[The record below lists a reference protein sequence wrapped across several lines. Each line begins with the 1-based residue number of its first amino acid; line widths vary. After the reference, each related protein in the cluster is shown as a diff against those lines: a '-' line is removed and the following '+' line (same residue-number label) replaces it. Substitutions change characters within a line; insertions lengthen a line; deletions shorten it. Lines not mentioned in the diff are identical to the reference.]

1 MCFSALR
8 RTRTGRWTED
18 SEAVSALFTRPDFS
32 AVFPLRKKPCCS
44 SGPACFWGR
53 LLYRLFKVGLEKRRY
68 LLFASSGAAKS
79 LVSAAFF
86 TERERPTETACTKG
100 ALFSAGPERSRIS
113 FAKEPFAE
121 EVVFPVDGQNSLCY
135 VISKVA
141 KGLFFLREKPG
152 KRRCSGRTPARTAG
166 AD

>member
-1 MCFSALR
+1 MPYFLCGRSRAAVQALP
-8 RTRTGRWTED
+8 
-18 SEAVSALFTRPDFS
+18 V
-32 AVFPLRKKPCCS
+32 
-44 SGPACFWGR
+44 FWGR
-53 LLYRLFKVGLEKRRY
+53 LLYRLFKAGLEKRRY
-68 LLFASSGAAKS
+68 LLFASPGAAKS

-141 KGLFFLREKPG
+141 KGLFFCAKSRGSGAAAAAHPPG
-152 KRRCSGRTPARTAG
+152 RQARIKKSKHKRIYLEVRHAYK
-166 AD
+166 DYIVMH